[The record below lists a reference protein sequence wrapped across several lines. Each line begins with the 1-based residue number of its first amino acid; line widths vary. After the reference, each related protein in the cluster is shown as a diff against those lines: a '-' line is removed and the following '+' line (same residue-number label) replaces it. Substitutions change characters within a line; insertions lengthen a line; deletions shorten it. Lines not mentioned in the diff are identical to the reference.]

1 MKNSFYIF
9 RFPGHP
15 QIFGKIE
22 GEPGRD
28 YEEYT
33 NVTITCQNGDMIYH
47 LPGGLKQDVEENSL
61 ICKDNKARF
70 YKANVANCVETG
82 FLYGFMVKE
91 VPVILAEVCYNI
103 AEDQTLFVHFI
114 GGKRS
119 VVLENQVGLEIRT
132 LVLKLHSFF

>member
-1 MKNSFYIF
+1 MKNSFYIC

-70 YKANVANCVETG
+70 YKANVANCGETG

-103 AEDQTLFVHFI
+103 AEDKTLFVHFI

-132 LVLKLHSFF
+132 LGLRLLPFS